1 MKKALRLVAFCA
13 ILFFSSSFAFAAT
26 PFVSVTPQ
34 SVIQGEP
41 ILVTLDGVVGTSSV
55 KSITFD
61 TTPLGLFLFRNKVSA
76 FIGVDLHK
84 KPGTYNV
91 SVMLQG
97 GTVLQQQ
104 IIVGERPLVE
114 APLGIPE
121 QLGGNT
127 PQSQATL
134 VLTLASENASL
145 ANIRTG
151 TKAFWSAAF
160 LWPLQNITVTDPYGY
175 SRQTGGYSIAHKGTD
190 FRAAQ
195 GTEVKAIN
203 RGVVRIVKNYRDYG
217 KTIVVDHG
225 LGLMSFYMHLSK
237 INVNVGELVLPG
249 EVIAH
254 SGQTGY
260 AEAPHLHLS
269 IRLNGTSIDPMKFFE
284 LVK

>member
-13 ILFFSSSFAFAAT
+13 ILFLSSSFAFAAT

-61 TTPLGLFLFRNKVSA
+61 ATPLGLFLFRNKVSA
-76 FIGVDLHK
+76 FVGVDLHK

-91 SVMLQG
+91 SVTLLD

-104 IIVGERPLVE
+104 ITVGERPLVE

-134 VLTLASENASL
+134 VSTLASENASL

-175 SRQTGGYSIAHKGTD
+175 SRQTGGYTIAHKGTD

-269 IRLNGTSIDPMKFFE
+269 VRLNGTSIDPMKFFE